1 MRKGLENLCLTSEAF
16 LNIRT
21 WFVKSY
27 AVFSVAAYILGIGDR
42 HMENFLLDKND
53 GEILGIDFGIAFD
66 SGIGLQVP
74 ELSPIRIT
82 RQIQGVV
89 SPLSINGSF
98 WETMIYTLTA
108 LWKHKNIILDT
119 CEVFVKD

>member
-21 WFVKSY
+21 RFVKSY
-27 AVFSVAAYILGIGDR
+27 AVFSIAAYILGIGDR

-66 SGIGLQVP
+66 SGLGLQIP

-82 RQIQGVV
+82 RQI
-89 SPLSINGSF
+89 
-98 WETMIYTLTA
+98 
-108 LWKHKNIILDT
+108 
-119 CEVFVKD
+119 